1 LSKELKRDKERQ
13 AMTHKFLVHAKED
26 DVGVAVEDIRTGEM
40 VVGFILE
47 DESTVTVKVLQD
59 IPLGHKIAL
68 TSLAAGATVKKYGE
82 AIGKA
87 VTTINPGDH
96 VHVHNLKSARW

>member
-1 LSKELKRDKERQ
+1 MS
-13 AMTHKFLVHAKED
+13 HKFLVHARED
-26 DVGVAVEDIRTGEM
+26 SVGVAVEDIQAGEM
-40 VVGFILE
+40 AEGIILE
-47 DESTVTVKVLQD
+47 GESIVTVKARQN

-68 TSLAAGATVKKYGE
+68 VRLGAGEIVKKYGE

-87 VTTINPGDH
+87 AAVINPGEH